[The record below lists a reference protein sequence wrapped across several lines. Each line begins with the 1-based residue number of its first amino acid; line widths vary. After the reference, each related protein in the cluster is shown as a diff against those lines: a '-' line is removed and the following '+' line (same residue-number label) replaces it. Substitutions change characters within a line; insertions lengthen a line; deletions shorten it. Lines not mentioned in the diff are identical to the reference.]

1 MFDLEF
7 YELSDIADDPKKLEQ
22 LQNHFYDPEFDEWL
36 EDFDK
41 EQEEKQN
48 SSQEETQQLDMP
60 DKETIEWSEQ
70 NRESHKLPTEEYE
83 ETIGKP
89 QEISDWE
96 EVSD

>member
-70 NRESHKLPTEEYE
+70 NRESQKLPTEEYE